1 MAYYKI
7 LDLHQQDPQYSTQLA
22 RIDEEK
28 KRKTAQYIGEGTIF
42 FLLIAAGATFVY
54 RAVSK
59 QLQISLQQQNF
70 MMAITHELKT
80 PIAVAKLNLET
91 LQKRKLDDAQQQK
104 LLQNTL
110 QEANRM
116 NDLCNNMLLSSQI
129 EAGGY
134 RMTKEDINLSELVSN
149 CVMDIE
155 TRNPQRL
162 FHSNISNGLFVT
174 GDALLLQMAVNNLL
188 DNAVKYSPKE
198 NPVSIELHHQD
209 SKLNLKIRDEG
220 AGIADTEKKK
230 IFEKFYR
237 LGNEATKRAKGTGL
251 GLYLTRKIVT
261 NHHGQLFVE
270 NNLPNGSVFI
280 IQLKQAI

>member
-1 MAYYKI
+1 M
-7 LDLHQQDPQYSTQLA
+7 TQ
-22 RIDEEK
+22 
-28 KRKTAQYIGEGTIF
+28 
-42 FLLIAAGATFVY
+42 
-54 RAVSK
+54 
-59 QLQISLQQQNF
+59 
-70 MMAITHELKT
+70 
-80 PIAVAKLNLET
+80 
-91 LQKRKLDDAQQQK
+91 
-104 LLQNTL
+104 
-110 QEANRM
+110 
-116 NDLCNNMLLSSQI
+116 
-129 EAGGY
+129 
-134 RMTKEDINLSELVSN
+134 EDINLSELVSN

-155 TRNPQRL
+155 TRNPQRV

-209 SKLNLKIRDEG
+209 TRLNLKIRDEG

>member
-1 MAYYKI
+1 
-7 LDLHQQDPQYSTQLA
+7 
-22 RIDEEK
+22 
-28 KRKTAQYIGEGTIF
+28 
-42 FLLIAAGATFVY
+42 
-54 RAVSK
+54 
-59 QLQISLQQQNF
+59 
-70 MMAITHELKT
+70 
-80 PIAVAKLNLET
+80 
-91 LQKRKLDDAQQQK
+91 
-104 LLQNTL
+104 
-110 QEANRM
+110 
-116 NDLCNNMLLSSQI
+116 
-129 EAGGY
+129 
-134 RMTKEDINLSELVSN
+134 
-149 CVMDIE
+149 
-155 TRNPQRL
+155 
-162 FHSNISNGLFVT
+162 
-174 GDALLLQMAVNNLL
+174 MAVNNLL

-209 SKLNLKIRDEG
+209 TRLNLKIRDEG